1 MLNLV
6 SAAVCRQVEEVQVT
20 QRREVMLFREAIP
33 QTDEEEQVGLPT
45 TKTWPWSRAVLAVLV
60 AGLFMALM
68 FAGMNSKGSKGSK
81 DYEFD
86 ALHALQALDE
96 FKIPELPANPIQEA
110 KEKALAPL
118 NEVRDK
124 YGINVLRKDEIALCV
139 TNLNLGLWKLV
150 QLGAI
155 LAETQVNCPAGFTNI
170 DKKIA
175 CNINIAAVVAATS
188 AATSFFAS
196 SAFLCTGRANPD
208 AECTTVL
215 AATFEQLATFPAS
228 ENQIALFCPK
238 NAYEETIV
246 RGGVP
251 VYAAAA
257 RLRRLANDANA
268 SRDSRGLQDAEGSE
282 GIPIGP
288 TDPVELVFC
297 TWEIAQTLWFIS
309 RAGPL
314 IEIATKRCP
323 ADKSSHAACSELINE
338 ILTMFFNAAK
348 FIAAATTNCI
358 DGMNVAAGC
367 SLGTLNFISAITGS
381 GSVISALADGVCSDL
396 GPRRKAATEEQVNR
410 KINKINLV
418 RSKTLRRLLRE
429 KKISGGAVAE
439 ASKLIAEAEKSPA
452 TVQKF
457 FHGLQ
462 TDRAHVHALA
472 LSHLRSLKSSP
483 LTEARWLYVSGAN
496 SCRDMD
502 AI

>member
-1 MLNLV
+1 M
-6 SAAVCRQVEEVQVT
+6 S
-20 QRREVMLFREAIP
+20 FREAIP
-33 QTDEEEQVGLPT
+33 QTDEEEQVELPT

-68 FAGMNSKGSKGSK
+68 FAGMNFKSSKGAK
-81 DYEFD
+81 DYKFD

-96 FKIPELPANPIQEA
+96 FKLPKIPANPIQEA
-110 KEKALAPL
+110 KEKALEPL
-118 NEVRDK
+118 NEFRDK
-124 YGINVLRKDEIALCV
+124 YGINLLRKDEIALCV

-208 AECTTVL
+208 AECTTIL

-257 RLRRLANDANA
+257 RLRRLADANA
-268 SRDSRGLQDAEGSE
+268 SDSRGLQDVAAQGMPE
-282 GIPIGP
+282 GP

-297 TWEIAQTLWFIS
+297 TWEIAQTLWFIA

-323 ADKSSHAACSELINE
+323 ADRSSHAGCSEVINE

-367 SLGTLNFISAITGS
+367 ALGTLNFVSAITGS

-396 GPRRKAATEEQVNR
+396 GPRRRAATEERVNR

-429 KKISGGAVAE
+429 KKISGPAVAE
-439 ASKLIAEAEKSPA
+439 ASKLIAEAEKSPT

-462 TDRAHVHALA
+462 TDRAHLNALA

-483 LTEARWLYVSGAN
+483 LTEAERLEMMAKVHELGSMFSN
-496 SCRDMD
+496 TTSVEFLTLH
-502 AI
+502 